1 MRPNARGIRYSW
13 YARSLRQREP
23 LSLKEKTIVAARVMS
38 ATPSAGRFVVHEIDI
53 RDRRATLFEFLLSS
67 SHSLRITHSDR
78 RIDAGV
84 CARFTLNLWLR
95 LLLTCVISWRRS
107 RIHATEQCST
117 PFIVMLSDLDALGH
131 VNNGKYFSLM
141 DVARVD
147 HALRTRYVVIFRRRA
162 WWPVV
167 VASTIQFYRSLLPF
181 RRFVIETQLIG
192 WDEDTFFVHHRVVL
206 NDASRKLVA
215 EAIVRAVIRNS
226 AGSIATRDV
235 VTALG
240 EIVPPGPMPD
250 WVASWARSLD
260 QVRIKHKCKA
270 A

>member
-1 MRPNARGIRYSW
+1 M
-13 YARSLRQREP
+13 
-23 LSLKEKTIVAARVMS
+23 
-38 ATPSAGRFVVHEIDI
+38 
-53 RDRRATLFEFLLSS
+53 
-67 SHSLRITHSDR
+67 
-78 RIDAGV
+78 
-84 CARFTLNLWLR
+84 NLWFR

-107 RIHATEQCST
+107 RIRLTEQCST
-117 PFIVMLSDLDALGH
+117 PFIVMPSDLDALGH

-147 HALRTRYVVIFRRRA
+147 HALRAGYVSIFRRRA

-167 VASTIQFYRSLLPF
+167 VGSTIQFYSALLPF

-192 WDEDTFFVHHRVVL
+192 WDERTFFVRHRVL
-206 NDASRKLVA
+206 RNDTHRKLIS

-235 VTALG
+235 VSALG
-240 EIVPPGPMPD
+240 EIVPPEPMPE
-250 WVASWARSLD
+250 WIANWARSLEKA
-260 QVRIKHKCKA
+260 RLEHKLKA